1 MRCSLTGIGGQ
12 GVQLAAQVLARAAAV
27 EGRQVML
34 FGVYSGMMRG
44 GNSDST
50 IVVADTDIQAPPLI
64 SHAWSA
70 IVMHHK
76 FWEPMVAKLRP
87 GAVVLVNSSLFEG
100 DVDREA
106 HQVIDVPVTDIAADL
121 GNSMGA
127 SMVMVGRVRGD
138 HRPGHARRRARGHA
152 RVDPALSPSAH
163 REQRAG
169 HPCRVG
175 LDRQAGRA
183 RLGGGARMKVLTRG
197 TVTID
202 IGTCKGCELCI
213 AACPPEV
220 LVMSDPAEVNPLG
233 FRYPLLKAGLH
244 GLPGLPAGLPR
255 LLLRGLQVRDAD
267 RAARRG

>member
-1 MRCSLTGIGGQ
+1 MEREVLLTGIGGQ

-100 DVDREA
+100 EVDREA
-106 HQVIDVPVTDIAADL
+106 HQVFDVPVTDMAADL
-121 GNSMGA
+121 GNSM
-127 SMVMVGRVRGD
+127 
-138 HRPGHARRRARGHA
+138 A
-152 RVDPALSPSAH
+152 RVD
-163 REQRAG
+163 G
-169 HPCRVG
+169 
-175 LDRQAGRA
+175 DGRA
-183 RLGGGARMKVLTRG
+183 RTRRSRVWSRSTARSTACASRFRP
-197 TVTID
+197 
-202 IGTCKGCELCI
+202 I
-213 AACPPEV
+213 AGSTSRATSAPSGPGWDSTDKLAAPAWEV
-220 LVMSDPAEVNPLG
+220 VPA
-233 FRYPLLKAGLH
+233 
-244 GLPGLPAGLPR
+244 
-255 LLLRGLQVRDAD
+255 
-267 RAARRG
+267 